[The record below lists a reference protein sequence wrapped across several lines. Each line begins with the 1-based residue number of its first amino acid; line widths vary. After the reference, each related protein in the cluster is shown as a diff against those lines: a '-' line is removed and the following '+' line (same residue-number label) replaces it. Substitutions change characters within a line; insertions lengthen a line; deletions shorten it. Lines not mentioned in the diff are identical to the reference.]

1 MSKMMKNQF
10 TILAILF
17 LTGQAFAQ
25 QTPLFQQIGS
35 RPKGLT
41 NLAEPTQAVD
51 SFLGQDKVGPYVL
64 TWKNFVFTPS
74 SPVLVTVDGNLLRTS
89 DYILNVEKG
98 EITFKNIIKRTQ
110 IVNVKYGYFPEVSTK
125 NPNPALTTPLTVKLA
140 SNAFSGLTFTAVNAQ
155 NLSAAP
161 VMVLGHSLNSRGFT
175 SNYYANPTGK
185 GTDVQDAIRLGY
197 SLGKANSFTANYERA
212 DKGFSSLSKNFGIID
227 SAEKS
232 NVNGK
237 YSIAKNSNLSF
248 NNSSFKSLNSV
259 VENNNTSAQFS
270 FTGGKNQPSFN
281 YSFADNSGTDA
292 KNVKTS
298 STNQNASFNSKIG
311 QGDLIYKNVQNDSST
326 NATRLVNNQEI
337 MAFKTNQFSA
347 GRTNDYKVDPKS
359 GTINSTTDSLNYN
372 TKILGGNANFSSIQ
386 NNSIVN
392 NNQIQNDQT
401 SVGFNLKS
409 NNRGFSGFNFNRVEN
424 STTSGVNQTNVSNNK
439 MSIGFKTI
447 SYNSNTTVSEINN
460 QARKDLIDETLSIAL
475 PTRKNAPALSFS
487 SIDAIKRNEKG
498 VLVGSSN
505 DFTVFKHN
513 LSGLQLGYK
522 FGQTTTYSADGRVVA
537 VDNSTGNLSTKI
549 GRGIFT
555 TESVNNQIA
564 SNDNKLVNQ
573 EVNKFNYALTPS
585 KGMPGLE
592 LERVD
597 AISAQDTNAISSISD
612 RIKLSS
618 KIGSASLSAASFI
631 TSSENNNNKQ
641 NEALTNSINL
651 NTPIWGQSNLN
662 VNFSSNTNLSQV
674 GDELKT
680 GLGISFAPS
689 KSFSFTSEQIDSK
702 LINSGQVSNFMN
714 NNKFS
719 LNYNSSGTLIQTA
732 INTVETNT
740 NTTEILDYRAILGNN
755 KTLFQIDS
763 IVRMRE
769 SSDTNSTLNKDTTQT
784 SVSLNTSRN
793 LKISGSYVLNPDDA
807 AKPGLTIPVERRSL
821 GLNAKLGHFDLNG
834 SYSSIEHLPGT
845 QADVLAKAGGF
856 NLYGESGIKLGYKN
870 GSTSFYSEMKDQ
882 FFFGTNMK
890 GINSYSLGFTQ
901 TRGERFNFSLSGT
914 ITQNRNNTNIAQDF
928 RAEAKLGFKF

>member
-1 MSKMMKNQF
+1 MGKMMKKEF
-10 TILAILF
+10 TILAMLF

-41 NLAEPTQAVD
+41 NLAEPSQAVD

-64 TWKNFVFTPS
+64 TWKNFVYTPS
-74 SPVLVTVDGNLLRTS
+74 SPVWVTVDGDLLRTS

-98 EITFKNIIKRTQ
+98 EITFKSTIKRTQ
-110 IVNVKYGYFPEVSTK
+110 IVNVKYGYFPEFSTK

-140 SNAFSGLTFTAVNAQ
+140 SNSFSGLTFTAVNTQ
-155 NLSAAP
+155 NLSSAP
-161 VMVLGHSLNSRGFT
+161 MMVLGHSLNSRGFT

-185 GTDVQDAIRLGY
+185 GTDVQDAIKLGY
-197 SLGKANSFTANYERA
+197 STGKANSFNANYERA
-212 DKGFSSLSKNFGIID
+212 DKGFSSLSKNFGVIE

-237 YSIAKNSNLSF
+237 YSLANNSNLSF
-248 NNSSFKSLNSV
+248 SNNSFKSLNSV

-292 KNVKTS
+292 KNIKTS
-298 STNQNASFNSKIG
+298 SISQNASFNSKVG
-311 QGDLIYKNVQNDSST
+311 QGDFVYKNIQNDSSANT
-326 NATRLVNNQEI
+326 TRSVNNQEVL
-337 MAFKTNQFSA
+337 AFKTNQFSA

-392 NNQIQNDQT
+392 NNEIQNDQT
-401 SVGFNLKS
+401 AVGFDLKS
-409 NNRGFSGFNFNRVEN
+409 NNRGFSGLNFNRTEN
-424 STTSGVNQTNVSNNK
+424 STTAGANQTNVSNNK

-447 SYNSNTTVSEINN
+447 SFNSNTIVTETNN
-460 QARKDLIDETLSIAL
+460 GVRKDLIDETLSVAL
-475 PTRKNAPALSFS
+475 PTRKNSPALSFS
-487 SIDAIKRNEKG
+487 SIDSIKRNEKG

-505 DFTVFKHN
+505 DFTVFRHN

-537 VDNSTGNLSTKI
+537 VDNSTGNLSTKL
-549 GRGIFT
+549 GRGILT
-555 TESVNNQIA
+555 TESLNNQIS

-585 KGMPGLE
+585 KSMPGLE
-592 LERVD
+592 IERVD
-597 AISAQDTNAISSISD
+597 TNSSQDTNASSSVSD
-612 RIKLSS
+612 KIKLSS

-631 TSSENNNNKQ
+631 SSSENNNNKQ
-641 NEALTNSINL
+641 NETLVNSINL

-662 VNFSSNTNLSQV
+662 VNFSSNSNSTQV
-674 GDELKT
+674 GDESKT

-689 KSFSFTSEQIDSK
+689 KSFSFASEQIDSK
-702 LINSGQVSNFMN
+702 LINRGQISNFMN
-714 NNKFS
+714 NSKFS
-719 LNYNSSGTLIQTA
+719 VNYNSSGALLQTA
-732 INTVETNT
+732 INTIETNT
-740 NTTEILDYRAILGNN
+740 NTTEVLDYRAVLGSN

-769 SSDTNSTLNKDTTQT
+769 STDNTVNLNKDTTQT
-784 SVSLNTSRN
+784 SVSVNTSKN
-793 LKISGSYVLNPDDA
+793 LKISGSYILNPDDVT
-807 AKPGLTIPVERRSL
+807 KPGLTVPVERRSL

-834 SYSSIEHLPGT
+834 SYSSVEHLPGT

-856 NLYGESGIKLGYKN
+856 NLYGESGIKLGYKF
-870 GSTSFYSEMKDQ
+870 GATSFYSEMRDQ
-882 FFFGTNMK
+882 FFFGSNMK
-890 GINSYSLGFTQ
+890 GINTYSLGFTQ

-914 ITQNRNNTNIAQDF
+914 VIQNRNNTNLAQDF